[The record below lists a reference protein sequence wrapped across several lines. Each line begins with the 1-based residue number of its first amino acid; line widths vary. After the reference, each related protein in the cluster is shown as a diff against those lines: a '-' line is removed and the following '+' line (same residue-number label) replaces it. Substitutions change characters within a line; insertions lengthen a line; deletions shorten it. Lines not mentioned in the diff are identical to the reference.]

1 MNMRPEK
8 DPEREH
14 RIIYEI
20 VVDCYDEYERVAGWW
35 CYLDNILQFPFKAT
49 CIAER
54 SVSMLNVGEKVQV
67 LGMSDQDD
75 CEREMMV
82 QIAFKKREFGVP
94 LMQLAAIDA
103 DDDTVQAIEDW
114 HYWTHQGYDF

>member
-1 MNMRPEK
+1 MSMRPKK

-20 VVDCYDEYERVAGWW
+20 IVDCYDEYEQVAGWW
-35 CYLDNILQFPFKAT
+35 CYLDDTLQFPFKAE
-49 CIAER
+49 CIIER
-54 SVSMLNVGEKVQV
+54 SISMLKTGENVQV
-67 LGMSDQDD
+67 IGMSDQDD

-94 LMQLAAIDA
+94 LMQLKAIDA

-114 HYWTHQGYDF
+114 HYWTNQGYTF